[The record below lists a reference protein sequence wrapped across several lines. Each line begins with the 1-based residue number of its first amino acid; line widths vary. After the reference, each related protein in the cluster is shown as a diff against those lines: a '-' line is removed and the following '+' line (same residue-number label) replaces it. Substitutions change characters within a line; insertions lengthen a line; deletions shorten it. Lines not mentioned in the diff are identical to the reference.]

1 MFGYFLD
8 TERVFGRVGGV
19 VRTRVR
25 WARVAALGLA
35 ALALMGVA
43 GRAAAS
49 GGSAAAHEK
58 TSAYVVRSGD
68 TLWQIAT
75 HILGPTAHPRPL
87 VDAIGSL
94 NGTTGALVPGQILRI
109 PRST

>member
-68 TLWQIAT
+68 TLWQIARE
-75 HILGPTAHPRPL
+75 IEPTGDIRPL
-87 VDAIGSL
+87 VDRWARARHGRPLQVGEAVATS
-94 NGTTGALVPGQILRI
+94 
-109 PRST
+109 